1 MDFLGQV
8 LEIDLSKRTWEF
20 RPFPAELTR
29 QYLGG
34 RGFNVQYLYANLPQ
48 DCDPLAPEN
57 ILMFSCGLLTG
68 TAAPASSRLH
78 INALSPLTGILGSS
92 NVGGGFGAQLRA
104 CDIQSLVIRGK
115 APEPVYLWID
125 GDTVEIRS
133 AKSLWGLDTWQTDEQ
148 LKTKLGSPKLKI
160 MTIGPGAENGVLFGC
175 IMTDCDHAAGRT
187 GMGTVMG
194 SKNLKAI
201 VIKEPEQ
208 KKPMPASANG
218 NEAVKRYVRQIKNSP
233 HYKTF
238 KKHGGAGYVKWA
250 DDLGI
255 LATRNFQT
263 NTFEAADQ
271 IDGKNLTDK
280 ITRTR
285 GCFRCPV
292 QCKAELRFTSG
303 RFKGEKG
310 FRPEF
315 EPMLSLGPKCGLS
328 DLDTLVHLDNLCSRL
343 GIDSISAGNAI
354 AFAMDLYERHILTP
368 DDTGGLDLA
377 WGNGQSMEALIKQ
390 MASGRGLGAV
400 LGQGVRR
407 AAQIIGRGSEHY
419 AAHVK
424 GLELSGYHPD
434 NMMGTA
440 LGYTVASR
448 GADFNDVYSAIEN
461 KWLPDEPSDEF
472 GAPKASDLKSIHGKA
487 ELVRRAMIVGTVI
500 DSLGL
505 CKVPALSLICAYDLV
520 AETELAAV
528 LTGQPFKVADL
539 FAAGERIVNTERL
552 FNLRCGAGEADD
564 RLPDMFFDKEYNS
577 GRQPSKPSEWME
589 PMKKKFY
596 SVMGWDE
603 HGRPTAAKLKE
614 LGIKPCQDNPGLA
627 A

>member
-1 MDFLGQV
+1 MDFLGRI
-8 LEIDLSKRTWEF
+8 LEINLSTGTWEF
-20 RPFPAELTR
+20 QLFPAELTWR
-29 QYLGG
+29 YLGG
-34 RGFNVQYLYANLPQ
+34 RGFNVQYLYANLAQ

-78 INALSPLTGILGSS
+78 INARSPLTGILGSS

-104 CDIQSLVIRGK
+104 CGIQSLVIRGK
-115 APEPVYLWID
+115 APDPVYIWID
-125 GDTVEIRS
+125 ADTVEIRS
-133 AKSLWGLDTWQTDEQ
+133 AKALWGLDTWQTDEQ
-148 LKTKLGSPKLKI
+148 LKTKLGSSKLKI

-175 IMTDCDHAAGRT
+175 IMTDRDHAAGRT

-201 VIKEPEQ
+201 VIKEPKQ
-208 KKPMPASANG
+208 KNPLPASANG

-233 HYKTF
+233 HYETF

-271 IDGKNLTDK
+271 IDGKNLKDK

-292 QCKAELRFTSG
+292 QCKAELEFGSG
-303 RFKGEKG
+303 SFKGEKG

-377 WGNGQSMEALIKQ
+377 WGNGKSMEVLIKQ
-390 MASGRGLGAV
+390 MASVQGFGAV

-528 LTGQPFKVADL
+528 LTGQPFEVADL

-552 FNLRCGAGEADD
+552 FNLRCGVGEADD
-564 RLPDMFFDKEYNS
+564 CLPDMFFDKEYNA
-577 GRQPSKPSEWME
+577 GQQPSKPSEWME

-603 HGRPTAAKLKE
+603 QGRPTAAKLAE
-614 LGIKPCQDNPGLA
+614 LGVKAGQDHPGMA